1 MPDKTTVAGELPVVA
16 YGFPNT
22 AITGS
27 QPLMLLEHRIPK
39 DDQYGGAMWLPLVL
53 HSDATAALAQ
63 KDGEIAALREAL
75 QRTTH
80 IIDRMG
86 DMPDEFISPGV
97 WRDLKCERAIELAR
111 AALGSQA

>member
-1 MPDKTTVAGELPVVA
+1 MPDQTTVGFGVEAWMTDDGRVATDRTKEQNLPSQVA
-16 YGFPNT
+16 ESFH
-22 AITGS
+22 I
-27 QPLMLLEHRIPK
+27 PLIRK
-39 DDQYGGAMWLPLVL
+39 
-53 HSDATAALAQ
+53 SDATAALAQ
-63 KDGEIAALREAL
+63 KDGEISALREAL